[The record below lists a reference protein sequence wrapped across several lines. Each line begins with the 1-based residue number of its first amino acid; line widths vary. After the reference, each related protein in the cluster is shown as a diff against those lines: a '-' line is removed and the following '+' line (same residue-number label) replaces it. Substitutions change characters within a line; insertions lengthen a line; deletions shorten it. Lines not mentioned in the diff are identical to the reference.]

1 MQRLASSPSL
11 LVSVWSL
18 LDILSDFMNPAI
30 VIEFHTSNIY
40 IMTSTS
46 LVQTEEIFQVAIPE
60 DHEWKCEKN
69 VVAFFQVFL

>member
-1 MQRLASSPSL
+1 
-11 LVSVWSL
+11 
-18 LDILSDFMNPAI
+18 MNPAI

-69 VVAFFQVFL
+69 VVAFFQVYL